1 MEETILVC
9 EDSLEG
15 IFTGIYEAY
24 ALRIPLEQIY
34 LQIGEEEMPR
44 LFAVYQKVETDATK
58 ADKVAATLKKRFSEE
73 DYRMLCMALTSA
85 DAEKAQAVFRT
96 VVWGLSAK
104 FYKSV
109 FEHLSDDSVR
119 RVMKLS
125 QNAWYEY
132 QHLRGFLRF
141 RELEGGILYGN
152 ICPKNNVLA
161 VLAVHFADRFP
172 MENFILYDERREL
185 YAVHPA
191 GKPWFLMKEDNRGC
205 EQTEENTGRLT
216 SEEIAYQDL
225 FRRFCRAISI
235 KERYNPGLQRNLL
248 PLRFRPYMVEF
259 AEK

>member
-1 MEETILVC
+1 MEETILIC
-9 EDSLEG
+9 EDSQEG

-24 ALRIPLEQIY
+24 ALRIPRKQIR
-34 LQIGEEEMPR
+34 LQIGEAEMPR
-44 LFAVYQKVETDATK
+44 LFATYQKAEPDAEK
-58 ADKVAATLKKRFSEE
+58 ADKVANTLKKRFGEE
-73 DYRMLCMALTSA
+73 DYRMICMALTA
-85 DAEKAQAVFRT
+85 PDTEKAQAVFRT
-96 VVWGLSAK
+96 VEWGLSNR

-125 QNAWYEY
+125 RSAWNEY

-141 RELEGGILYGN
+141 RELEGGLLYTN
-152 ICPKNNVLA
+152 LCPKNNVLA

-172 MENFILYDERREL
+172 MENFIICDEKRDL

-191 GKPWFLMKEDNRGC
+191 GKPWFLMKEDAKKTAVR
-205 EQTEENTGRLT
+205 EENTGRLT
-216 SEEIAYQDL
+216 SEEAAYQDL

-235 KERYNPGLQRNLL
+235 KERNNPNLQRNLL